1 MNLIRGMHNLVRRRG
16 KPGWGERCVLTIGN
30 FDGVHA
36 GHRVILEQVT
46 AKARQAGLRSR
57 VMIFEPQPLEYFA
70 GDRAPARLTTFQE
83 KVRLLSDCAIDE
95 TICLAFNEALRSMPA
110 DAFIEDL
117 LVGQLGVRH
126 LIVGDDFR
134 FGMQQQG
141 DFNLLQAAGE
151 TSGFS
156 VDATKTVITDGQR
169 VSSTRVRAALEASDF
184 ELAERLLTRPYSI
197 WGRVFSGDRLGRQ
210 LGFPTA
216 NISLRG
222 KVTPLHGVYAVEIK
236 GLTMDG
242 SLLQGVANVGVRPT
256 VGGEVPL
263 LEAHIFDFDEDI
275 YGRKIR
281 VIFRHRIRAEVKF
294 DGLDALKAQI
304 QLDLEAARQH
314 FCLNDY

>member
-1 MNLIRGMHNLVRRRG
+1 M
-16 KPGWGERCVLTIGN
+16 P
-30 FDGVHA
+30 
-36 GHRVILEQVT
+36 VIALFLQQVT

-57 VMIFEPQPLEYFA
+57 AMIFEPQPLEYFA

-95 TICLAFNEALRSMPA
+95 TICLAFNETLRTMPA
-110 DAFIEDL
+110 DAFIADL

-141 DFNLLQAAGE
+141 DFSLLQAAGK
-151 TSGFS
+151 TFGFS

-222 KVTPLHGVYAVEIK
+222 KVAPLHGVYAVEVK
-236 GLTMDG
+236 GLTDDG
-242 SLLQGVANVGVRPT
+242 SLLQGVANLGIRPT
-256 VGGEVPL
+256 IGGKVPL
-263 LEAHIFDFDEDI
+263 LEVHIFDFDEDI
-275 YGRKIR
+275 YCRKIR
-281 VIFRHRIRAEVKF
+281 VIFRHRIRAEIKF

-304 QLDLEAARQH
+304 QLDFEAARQH
-314 FCLNDY
+314 FYLNDY